1 MNRHE
6 AASVGAA
13 PDAVRPARMTRRGV
27 PGENI
32 PAIDEAIFPWNEA
45 GLKWSSFIA
54 GADPQRGSIM
64 TTFLLAL
71 LSIGIFLA
79 HAIDA
84 IRAPGAKGAG
94 PVLHQNT
101 STGQNWLR
109 SREML

>member
-1 MNRHE
+1 M
-6 AASVGAA
+6 A
-13 PDAVRPARMTRRGV
+13 
-27 PGENI
+27 
-32 PAIDEAIFPWNEA
+32 
-45 GLKWSSFIA
+45 
-54 GADPQRGSIM
+54 
-64 TTFLLAL
+64 TFLLAL

>member
-1 MNRHE
+1 MFVPMQRR
-6 AASVGAA
+6 GQ
-13 PDAVRPARMTRRGV
+13 TRRGV
-27 PGENI
+27 PRENI
-32 PAIDEAIFPWNEA
+32 SSDRRSHFLLERSRPEMVIFYHW
-45 GLKWSSFIA
+45 G
-54 GADPQRGSIM
+54 DPQRGSIM

-84 IRAPGAKGAG
+84 IRAPGAKATGR
-94 PVLHQNT
+94 VLHQNT